1 VNKVAIRARLEY
13 TKEQLT
19 DLIDPK
25 DLLVLLLVI
34 GIAVVGLGAAY
45 LVVRGDWLIA
55 LAGVLVVPVV
65 VLIHRFP
72 FMALLIWMI
81 LSPFLVQTPTSAER
95 QVFWLIHR
103 FLPVITLAIIAIV
116 SLLGISRRHLPRLTL
131 AEFGMFGYLVVS
143 VISIILESPDAVQTM
158 IRFYD
163 LVFIP
168 MCLYMVIRFSAPGNQ
183 RLKRLLPIAVFI
195 IVTQVAVGVLSWIAP
210 SLLPSEWLTYA
221 GARTTGSLNSVSV
234 FSTTLIF
241 AGVFVFYSAREMK
254 EGWRRNVLLLLY
266 LASIYAIFIS
276 FSRASWLA
284 GFLVFAGVVALYPR
298 FMFRFMLVAIP
309 ITLLAAGT
317 LFVNQLQFAEQRLY
331 SQESSQTAL
340 SRLPVIVAAYRMFEE
355 KPIIGW
361 GYDNFDRYDR
371 TFQTRFGELV
381 NPDEK
386 DLTSH
391 NTYLTILAEQGLVGL
406 GFYLLPV
413 IWLMFRTIKDRA
425 RLPQSGYMSARMV
438 GLLWLVILSYFIVN
452 NLAPMVV
459 VFGTGLYWITLGLI
473 ANALGRYAPI
483 K

>member
-1 VNKVAIRARLEY
+1 MNKVAIRARLEY

-19 DLIDPK
+19 DLVDPK
-25 DLLVLLLVI
+25 DVLILLLI
-34 GIAVVGLGAAY
+34 LGMAVVGLGAAY
-45 LVVRGDWLIA
+45 LVVAGNWLLA
-55 LAGVLVVPVV
+55 LAAVFAVPLIVL
-65 VLIHRFP
+65 LHRFP

-95 QVFWLIHR
+95 QVYWLIHR
-103 FLPVITLAIIAIV
+103 FLPVITLGIMV
-116 SLLGISRRHLPRLTL
+116 TMSLLGISRRHLPRLTL
-131 AEFGMFGYLVVS
+131 AEFGMFGYLAVS
-143 VISIILESPDAVQTM
+143 VISIVLLSPDVVQTL

-168 MCLYMVIRFSAPGNQ
+168 MCLYMLIRFSAPGSKH
-183 RLKRLLPIAVFI
+183 LKGLLPIALFI
-195 IVTQVAVGVLSWIAP
+195 IITQVAIGIMSWVAP
-210 SLLPSEWLTYA
+210 SLLPSEWLNYA

-234 FSTTLIF
+234 YSITLIF
-241 AGVFVFYSAREMK
+241 AGIIVLYSARELN
-254 EGWRRNVLLLLY
+254 EGWKRKGLTLLY
-266 LASIYAIFIS
+266 VASLYAIFIS

-284 GFLVFAGVVALYPR
+284 GLLVLAGVFVIYPR
-298 FMFRFMLVAIP
+298 FMSRLVLVAIP
-309 ITLLAAGT
+309 ITLLLTGT
-317 LFVNQLQFAEQRLY
+317 LFINQLQFAEQRLY

-340 SRLPVIVAAYRMFEE
+340 SRLPVFVAAYRMFEQ
-355 KPIIGW
+355 KPMFGW

-406 GFYLLPV
+406 AFYLLPV
-413 IWLMFRTIKDRA
+413 LWLLFLTIRDRA
-425 RLPQSGYMSARMV
+425 RLPHGGYMSARMV
-438 GLLWLVILSYFIVN
+438 GLLWLVILGYFIVN

-459 VFGTGLYWITLGLI
+459 VFGRGLYWITLGMI
-473 ANALGRYAPI
+473 ANALARYAPL